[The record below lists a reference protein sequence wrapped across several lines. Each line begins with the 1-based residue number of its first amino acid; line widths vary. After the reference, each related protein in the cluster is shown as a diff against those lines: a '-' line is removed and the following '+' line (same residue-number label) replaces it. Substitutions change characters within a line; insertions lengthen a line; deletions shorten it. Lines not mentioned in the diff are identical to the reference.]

1 MLLFLFF
8 LLMIRLPPRS
18 SQTDTLFPY
27 TTLVRSLDNSSGAID
42 LTGCSAH
49 MQFRCDFGG
58 PVALDLSSEKDTIT
72 VGGTAGTI
80 EVEATAALT
89 DTMKILQGV
98 FDLTVTFP
106 SGLVK
111 RVVQGTWILSLGVTR

>member
-1 MLLFLFF
+1 
-8 LLMIRLPPRS
+8 
-18 SQTDTLFPY
+18 
-27 TTLVRSLDNSSGAID
+27 
-42 LTGCSAH
+42 
-49 MQFRCDFGG
+49 MQFRGDFGG
-58 PVALDLSSEKDTIT
+58 PVALDLSSEQDTIT
-72 VGGTAGTI
+72 LGGTAGTI

-111 RVVQGTWILSLGVTR
+111 RVVQGLDRRDEAASSEEHTSELPSPMRTSYAVSSLTKQTKKSRNQMT